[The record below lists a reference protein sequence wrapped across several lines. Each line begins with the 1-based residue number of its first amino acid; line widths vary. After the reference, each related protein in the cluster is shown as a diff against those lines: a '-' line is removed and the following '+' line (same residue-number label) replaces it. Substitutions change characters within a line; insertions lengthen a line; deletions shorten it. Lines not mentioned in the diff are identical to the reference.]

1 MKKDLK
7 DCTFIIPIRIES
19 TDRLRNVIT
28 ILCYLNSNF
37 DTNIIVKE
45 VDKESIL
52 ISLDYHK
59 SKNIVEIYHL
69 SIIFL
74 NSLTILS
81 F

>member
-45 VDKESIL
+45 VDKESIF
-52 ISLDYHK
+52 DK
-59 SKNIVEIYHL
+59 SGLCLLYTSPSPRDGLL
-69 SIIFL
+69 SRMP
-74 NSLTILS
+74 SS
-81 F
+81 A